1 MKKYALITTLSL
13 LGFLAGCG
21 CCNKRSCTPE
31 PETCQEQ
38 TCEQPCKE
46 DLCECEVAQVTPQ
59 QERVSGP
66 FADQSVKWD
75 KEDYA

>member
-1 MKKYALITTLSL
+1 MKKYSLIATLSL

-21 CCNKRSCTPE
+21 CCNKRSCE

-38 TCEQPCKE
+38 TAEQSCKE
-46 DLCECEVAQVTPQ
+46 DFCDTCEVAQVTPQ